1 MTDQGQKT
9 GVKVIIF
16 QVGEQILPF
25 VEGTTVGTYLEQAA
39 AVVDE
44 GVTLSLNN
52 NKTTVEDVVEEDGSI
67 IIVATKD
74 GNG

>member
-1 MTDQGQKT
+1 MTEQGQQT
-9 GVKVIIF
+9 GVKVIVF
-16 QVGEQILPF
+16 QVGEQVFPF
-25 VEGTTVGTYLEQAA
+25 VEGTTVGTYLEQAG
-39 AVVDE
+39 AVVDK

-52 NKTTVEDVVEEDGSI
+52 NKTTVEEVVEEDGSI